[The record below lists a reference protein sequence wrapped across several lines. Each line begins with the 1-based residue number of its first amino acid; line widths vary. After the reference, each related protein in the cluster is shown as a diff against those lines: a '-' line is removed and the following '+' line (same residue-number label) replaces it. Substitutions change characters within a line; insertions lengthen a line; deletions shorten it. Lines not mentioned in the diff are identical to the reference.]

1 MFSKRIFA
9 AAAASLALS
18 GCYTMSSPYR
28 NIGDED
34 PYMGEAV
41 RYNAAVQTINP
52 DPELRARRAQAGD
65 HGQKGADA
73 VKRYR
78 MDEVNARHKAEAKQN
93 SSGLSTTSGS
103 GGGGGP
109 K

>member
-1 MFSKRIFA
+1 MSSKRIFA

-52 DPELRARRAQAGD
+52 DPVYAENGAQPVYNGKRVAE
-65 HGQKGADA
+65 A

-78 MDEVNARHKAEAKQN
+78 RDEVNDRHKSEAKQ
-93 SSGLSTTSGS
+93 SSGGLSTTN

>member
-1 MFSKRIFA
+1 MSSKRIFA

-52 DPELRARRAQAGD
+52 DPVYAENGAQPGGTAL
-65 HGQKGADA
+65 
-73 VKRYR
+73 
-78 MDEVNARHKAEAKQN
+78 KAP
-93 SSGLSTTSGS
+93 SGFEKDYGHVL
-103 GGGGGP
+103 
-109 K
+109 

>member
-52 DPELRARRAQAGD
+52 DP
-65 HGQKGADA
+65 
-73 VKRYR
+73 V
-78 MDEVNARHKAEAKQN
+78 
-93 SSGLSTTSGS
+93 
-103 GGGGGP
+103 
-109 K
+109 